1 MDNQNDR
8 SVINSSVCYRTR
20 EITLMKFED
29 FSLKVLREV

>member
-1 MDNQNDR
+1 MDNQNGR
-8 SVINSSVCYRTR
+8 SMVNSSVCYRTG

>member
-8 SVINSSVCYRTR
+8 SVINRSVCYRTG
-20 EITLMKFED
+20 ENALMKFED

>member
-8 SVINSSVCYRTR
+8 SVINRSVCYRTV
-20 EITLMKFED
+20 EIALMKFED

>member
-20 EITLMKFED
+20 EIALMKFED

>member
-1 MDNQNDR
+1 MDNQNGR
-8 SVINSSVCYRTR
+8 SMVNSSVYYRTG

>member
-8 SVINSSVCYRTR
+8 SVINRSVCYRTG
-20 EITLMKFED
+20 EIALMKFEG

>member
-8 SVINSSVCYRTR
+8 SVVNSFVYYRT
-20 EITLMKFED
+20 ENIALMKFED